1 MDLVQ
6 VDLSKM
12 IIDEKRQDQV
22 IVLKERQ
29 GTRKF
34 PILIGFNEA
43 SSIKMSLSHLKVSRP
58 MTHDLILTVFAE
70 LGATLERLVID
81 KIVEHTFHAKLIL
94 QDARGDLKSIDLR
107 PSDGVAIAV
116 RAGIPIFV
124 DEEVLKSA
132 ELPKV

>member
-6 VDLSKM
+6 VELSKM

-29 GTRKF
+29 GVRKF
-34 PILIGFNEA
+34 PIMIGFSEA
-43 SSIKMSLSHLKVSRP
+43 SSIKMSLSHLKAPRP
-58 MTHDLILTVFAE
+58 MTHDLILTIFHE
-70 LGATLERLVID
+70 LGAEPERLVID
-81 KIVEHTFHAKLIL
+81 KIIEHTFHAKLIL
-94 QDARGDLKSIDLR
+94 QDVRGDTKSIDLR

-124 DEEVLKSA
+124 DEEVLKNA